1 MLFPDIL
8 GQIILYFKKLEARK
22 KAQTLKYLQCKLDNM
37 NLDPR
42 LKIKLDTV
50 TQAPVISTHCEETRG
65 GGERRSGCSWVIYPS
80 TQTQQ

>member
-22 KAQTLKYLQCKLDNM
+22 KTQSLKHLQCRLDNM

-42 LKIKLDTV
+42 LQIKLDTV
-50 TQAPVISTHCEETRG
+50 TQAPVIKHTLRGDGGQGCEK
-65 GGERRSGCSWVIYPS
+65 V
-80 TQTQQ
+80 